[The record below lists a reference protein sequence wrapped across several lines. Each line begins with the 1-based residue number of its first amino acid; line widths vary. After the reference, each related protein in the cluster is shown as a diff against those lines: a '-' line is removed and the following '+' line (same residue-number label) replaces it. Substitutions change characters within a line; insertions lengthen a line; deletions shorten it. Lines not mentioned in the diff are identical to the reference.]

1 MILSQSNTFTC
12 VLWEVVQLNRM
23 TQHKNRELFFR
34 KPRKLRLLHHL
45 LAKPKDTIFK
55 CWFHLKP
62 KSQMIA
68 KISKFRV
75 AQLQHREL
83 QTLSTPHTALHLPC
97 PCPAH
102 PVHWWSPDCN
112 YAVSSLKMSYLVRK
126 KSYAWWQEALIGPDT
141 SHCHTLFEH
150 HLRMNDVD
158 WHFKE
163 LVCSCH
169 QFPAALSNTP
179 LVRQVV
185 WQCDTP
191 GTFSSDQ
198 APLLS
203 NF

>member
-55 CWFHLKP
+55 CWFHFKP

-97 PCPAH
+97 PCPPCALM
-102 PVHWWSPDCN
+102 VTRLQLC
-112 YAVSSLKMSYLVRK
+112 SLKSQDVLL
-126 KSYAWWQEALIGPDT
+126 SAQEK
-141 SHCHTLFEH
+141 
-150 HLRMNDVD
+150 LRMMTRSID
-158 WHFKE
+158 WTRHK
-163 LVCSCH
+163 S
-169 QFPAALSNTP
+169 LSY
-179 LVRQVV
+179 
-185 WQCDTP
+185 
-191 GTFSSDQ
+191 TFRTSS
-198 APLLS
+198 S
-203 NF
+203 NEWCWLTF